1 MRGIITGFAAC
12 AHGKVWIACNHTFF
26 QTEIKVHILITGGT
40 GLIGRQLCK
49 TLLAEGHEL
58 TVLSRNPASVP
69 AKCGAG
75 VHAMAALDEWRSDRA
90 FDAIINLAGEPIVDA
105 RWTAQRKQ
113 VLWDSRVSL
122 TDKLV
127 QRIAA
132 ARHKPGV
139 LLSGSAVGYYGNR
152 GDAMLDESAAAGED
166 FAARLC
172 KAWEDAALGAESAVA
187 RVCLL
192 RTGLVL
198 SRHGGLL
205 GRMLLPFRLGLGA
218 RLGDGKQWMS
228 WVHIDDYVGML
239 LSLLRNAQ
247 ASGPYNMTAPQPV
260 PNKEFHWDPREG
272 TASPRPIHYAGDVV
286 KTGHGRTRLP
296 AAGRTKSAA
305 YEDDGGRLSIF
316 LYKSC
321 GRAARLA

>member
-1 MRGIITGFAAC
+1 M
-12 AHGKVWIACNHTFF
+12 
-26 QTEIKVHILITGGT
+26 HILITGGT

-75 VHAMAALDEWRSDRA
+75 VHAMAGLDEWRSDRF

-152 GDAMLDESAAAGED
+152 GDAVQDESAAAGED

-260 PNKEFHWDPREG
+260 PNKEFTGTLAKVLHRPAPFIMPAMLLKPVMGERACLLLEG
-272 TASPRPIHYAGDVV
+272 QRV
-286 KTGHGRTRLP
+286 LP
-296 AAGRTKSAA
+296 KKMMAEGYLFSFTN
-305 YEDDGGRLSIF
+305 
-316 LYKSC
+316 
-321 GRAARLA
+321 LADALHDLLDK